1 MVFFEVEL
9 DKIQRKSKEVENMEQ
24 PRIGMQ
30 RKYHEERPHE
40 EVDVELMNT
49 ENVLNGLQHQ
59 GLTDDEITSIG
70 SSD

>member
-1 MVFFEVEL
+1 
-9 DKIQRKSKEVENMEQ
+9 MEQ